1 MKEKNFQSNPNEKD
15 QRWRHN
21 PSRLQTILQS
31 FSNQNSVLMAQKQTY
46 RSMEQNREQKETR
59 ISTVDLSA
67 TKKSKEARTYYAE
80 KTFSSLNGV
89 GEVGQLHIIQSNY
102 NTCSHSIQ

>member
-67 TKKSKEARTYYAE
+67 TKNKGRQMDTMG
-80 KTFSSLNGV
+80 T
-89 GEVGQLHIIQSNY
+89 
-102 NTCSHSIQ
+102 